1 MKVIAAIDEWAADF
15 ETRCTYKAAIGPV
28 LPKVNIDAIQGGIL
42 VSQRTLSSGSN
53 STMRIINGT
62 PSTGPW
68 EIVTYMCF
76 QDDRRALEFE
86 IWIWSSLCES
96 TPW

>member
-1 MKVIAAIDEWAADF
+1 MMKVIAAIDEWAADF

-53 STMRIINGT
+53 STMRDHQRHSKYWTLGDCYLYVL
-62 PSTGPW
+62 SG
-68 EIVTYMCF
+68 
-76 QDDRRALEFE
+76 
-86 IWIWSSLCES
+86 
-96 TPW
+96 